1 VTAGRALRRLF
12 GGSGVQRQ
20 SAGSEHDRFAPF
32 RSLDGPVLAGGPTV
46 RHDPD
51 LDARPSL
58 VVLLPHLTLARMSG
72 GPNTIFQ
79 VTARLAREGV
89 PLRYVAAFGALAPSI
104 EAIREHVTTLTG
116 VDVHG
121 ANVEWVDASA
131 AGASIAVGR
140 GDVFLAT
147 WWRSAH
153 VARSGLDHVRAGEF
167 LYLVQDFEPGF
178 YPWSTKYALAAAT
191 YAMPA
196 RAIINTPLLRK
207 HLVDSGFGRFSDPRQ
222 AVDFLPS
229 VDRAV
234 FQARKRN
241 RTGPR
246 RLAFYARPR
255 NARNLFELGLR
266 ALRVAIEE
274 GVFAGGAWQFAA
286 IGQELPE
293 LSLSAT
299 QLLRPEPWLPY
310 EAYGRYLADSD
321 VLLSLMLSPHTSYPP
336 LEMAATGGHVVTN
349 TFGAKTAPALAAIS
363 PRIHAAP
370 PDVDSLVDALR
381 SVVASVEQGDSA
393 DQEALALPATWDDAL
408 AEVTPWLVRTIG
420 KLRAA

>member
-1 VTAGRALRRLF
+1 MDRAFSGNRRA
-12 GGSGVQRQ
+12 R
-20 SAGSEHDRFAPF
+20 HDRFAPF

-178 YPWSTKYALAAAT
+178 YPWSTKYALAAT
-191 YAMPA
+191 YALPA
-196 RAIINTPLLRK
+196 RAIIIRRCARAPGRLRVRSV
-207 HLVDSGFGRFSDPRQ
+207 LGSAPGRGLPAVGRSRGVPR
-222 AVDFLPS
+222 P
-229 VDRAV
+229 
-234 FQARKRN
+234 
-241 RTGPR
+241 RTTREPTATV
-246 RLAFYARPR
+246 AFYARPR

-266 ALRVAIEE
+266 VLESRSMRASSPAVR
-274 GVFAGGAWQFAA
+274 GTS
-286 IGQELPE
+286 PR
-293 LSLSAT
+293 SARSCRSCHCRRRRCCGPNRGCPT
-299 QLLRPEPWLPY
+299 R
-310 EAYGRYLADSD
+310 R
-321 VLLSLMLSPHTSYPP
+321 M
-336 LEMAATGGHVVTN
+336 
-349 TFGAKTAPALAAIS
+349 AAIS
-363 PRIHAAP
+363 PR
-370 PDVDSLVDALR
+370 
-381 SVVASVEQGDSA
+381 
-393 DQEALALPATWDDAL
+393 ATSCC
-408 AEVTPWLVRTIG
+408 R
-420 KLRAA
+420 